1 MFFAN
6 IIDVIRKRSDNSLII
21 GGDFNCA
28 LTPRDK
34 IGGAAVERKSNVI
47 SEITKLCDL
56 FKLQDIWRCQHSDQ
70 VQVTWRDKALKVQC
84 RLDYWLI
91 SKDLSH
97 IALNTG
103 IKNSTLSDH
112 SPITLTLQ
120 SEGYAKRGP
129 DFWKFNKS
137 LLDDNTFV
145 EQLHDIIPEFKK
157 KHNYLADKGLYWDMI
172 KMAVRGF
179 CVQYSKRKNRKR
191 RNREKE
197 LSDQIDALMKALVI
211 SRSKENITKLYNLR
225 TELNKIAEYRAKGAI
240 VRSRMRWHEQGEKIR
255 NIS

>member
-1 MFFAN
+1 MSYDTSRVICAMAKIDFAAPFTVWKSEWGGKIYFSHGTNHSRGVMTLFNPKLDVLVDNIETDKKGRYLLLQATIHDSAFQLYNIYSPNKNSDQKMFFAN
-6 IIDVIRKRSDNSLII
+6 FIDVIRKRSDNSLII

-28 LTPRDK
+28 LISRDK

-47 SEITKLCDL
+47 SEITKLCHL

-112 SPITLTLQ
+112 SAITLTLHYTRVQ
-120 SEGYAKRGP
+120 KE
-129 DFWKFNKS
+129 
-137 LLDDNTFV
+137 T
-145 EQLHDIIPEFKK
+145 QL
-157 KHNYLADKGLYWDMI
+157 
-172 KMAVRGF
+172 
-179 CVQYSKRKNRKR
+179 
-191 RNREKE
+191 
-197 LSDQIDALMKALVI
+197 
-211 SRSKENITKLYNLR
+211 SR
-225 TELNKIAEYRAKGAI
+225 
-240 VRSRMRWHEQGEKIR
+240 
-255 NIS
+255 

>member
-1 MFFAN
+1 MTLFNPKLDVLVDNIETDKKGRYLLLQATIHDSSFQLCNIYSPNNNSDQKMFFAN
-6 IIDVIRKRSDNSLII
+6 IIDVIRKRSADNSLII

-28 LTPRDK
+28 LTPCDK

-47 SEITKLCDL
+47 SEITKLCDS

-103 IKNSTLSDH
+103 IKSSTLSDH
-112 SPITLTLQ
+112 SAITLTLQ

-129 DFWKFNKS
+129 GPAFGNLTSHFLTITRLWNNFM
-137 LLDDNTFV
+137 T
-145 EQLHDIIPEFKK
+145 
-157 KHNYLADKGLYWDMI
+157 LYP
-172 KMAVRGF
+172 
-179 CVQYSKRKNRKR
+179 S
-191 RNREKE
+191 
-197 LSDQIDALMKALVI
+197 
-211 SRSKENITKLYNLR
+211 
-225 TELNKIAEYRAKGAI
+225 
-240 VRSRMRWHEQGEKIR
+240 
-255 NIS
+255 